1 MNFVK
6 IGTVNILRN
15 IIFSFQDAFVSI
27 RVNKGLSTITI
38 GTIAISMT
46 LFGIFFLI
54 FINIQMVATGL
65 RGKVG
70 MEIYLKENISD
81 TQLESIKKNIS
92 SYNEIKRLSYISKED
107 ALYNFRNRLKDKKTI
122 LDGLGFN
129 PLPSSFFIELKEDF
143 RELKSVESVAR
154 RLTVMEG
161 VEEIEYGR
169 EWIDRFETLMMFLKL
184 VMTAVGGVLAVGLL
198 FIISNTIKL
207 SVYSRLDEIEIMKL
221 VGATNSFIK
230 APFIIE
236 GIIQGFLGALI
247 SLASLIIIYKIIIS
261 RISYSVMLTFGLSDI
276 SFIHSHV
283 MISMIISGVFL
294 GFIGSVLSLGR
305 VLRVRT

>member
-1 MNFVK
+1 MIFVR
-6 IGTVNILRN
+6 IITVNILRN
-15 IIFSFQDAFVSI
+15 IIFSFQEAFVSI
-27 RVNKGLSTITI
+27 RVNRGLSTITI

-54 FINIQMVATGL
+54 YINLQKVATGL

-70 MEIYLKENISD
+70 MEVYLKENISNA
-81 TQLESIKKNIS
+81 QLESIKKNIS
-92 SYNEIKRLSYISKED
+92 SYSEIKKFSYMSKED
-107 ALYNFRNRLKDKKTI
+107 ALSIFRNKLKDKKTI
-122 LDGLGFN
+122 LDGLDFN

-143 RELKSVESVAR
+143 RGLESVESVAR
-154 RLTVMEG
+154 RLSVMEG
-161 VEEIEYGR
+161 VEEVEYGR

-184 VMTAVGGVLAVGLL
+184 GMTAVGGVLAVGLL

-236 GIIQGFLGALI
+236 GIIQGLLGTLV
-247 SLASLIIIYKIIIS
+247 SLVSLIVVYKIIIS
-261 RISYSVMLTFGLSDI
+261 RISHSVMLTFGLSDI
-276 SFIHSHV
+276 SFIHPKAV
-283 MISMIISGVFL
+283 LAMIVAGISL
-294 GFIGSVLSLGR
+294 GLIGSVLSLGR
-305 VLRVRT
+305 ILRVRT